1 MNNEEASSFRMERA
15 RRPPARSAATRGGR
29 AQYLE
34 SIDRIAGQNIM
45 PPVRTR
51 TMATPSISSLQR
63 HRLRRHRD
71 EGDSLSESL
80 STVQEAVDRLNEASN
95 NLSSLLEEPIPR
107 IVPPDIL
114 TSEYYGEAEVNRRGA
129 KRRKLDS
136 GPDDQGFKYG
146 YRGQV
151 IPGPLRMEIL
161 SCDGGHISEATGRSR
176 ITHYSP
182 FNILR
187 NDKSVY
193 CTENS
198 DCNIIFRHMVDTPFN
213 LKKVVIKAPRSGF
226 DAPYDIENI
235 LRNCSPLI
243 AILQNPR
250 GHGFC
255 FYDVRGSFDT
265 NIPLSPPGTLSTSS
279 SIFEND
285 CG

>member
-1 MNNEEASSFRMERA
+1 MNNEEASSVRAERGRRVA
-15 RRPPARSAATRGGR
+15 RTAASRGGR

-34 SIDRIAGQNIM
+34 SIDRVAGQNTM
-45 PPVRTR
+45 PPVRAR
-51 TMATPSISSLQR
+51 TLATPSISSLQR

-107 IVPPDIL
+107 IMPPDIL
-114 TSEYYGEAEVNRRGA
+114 TSEYYGEAEVNRRRA

-136 GPDDQGFKYG
+136 STTVQGFKYG

-151 IPGPLRMEIL
+151 ISGPLWMGIL

-182 FNILR
+182 QNILR

-193 CTENS
+193 CTESS
-198 DCNIIFRHMVDTPFN
+198 DCNIIFRHVGDTPFN
-213 LKKVVIKAPRSGF
+213 LKKVVIKAPKSGF
-226 DAPYDIENI
+226 DAPYDTDNI
-235 LRNCSPLI
+235 LQISCR
-243 AILQNPR
+243 
-250 GHGFC
+250 
-255 FYDVRGSFDT
+255 
-265 NIPLSPPGTLSTSS
+265 
-279 SIFEND
+279 
-285 CG
+285 